1 MTAQLVYIT
10 MGSLEEARRI
20 GRVLVEERLAAAV
33 NIITGVTSI
42 YRWQGAIHE
51 ADEVV
56 VVAKTRQERLGAL
69 TARVREMHAYEC
81 PGVVAIPVAGGSEP
95 YLRWIAAETG

>member
-1 MTAQLVYIT
+1 MTAQLVYVT
-10 MGSLEEARRI
+10 TGSLEEARRI
-20 GRVLVEERLAAAV
+20 GRALVEERLAAAV

-42 YRWQGAIHE
+42 YRWHGAIHE
-51 ADEVV
+51 AHEVV
-56 VVAKTRQERLGAL
+56 VVAKTRRERLGAL

>member
-1 MTAQLVYIT
+1 MTAQLVYVT
-10 MGSLEEARRI
+10 TGSMEEARRI
-20 GRVLVEERLAAAV
+20 GRALVEERLAAAV
-33 NIITGVTSI
+33 NIITGVASI
-42 YRWQGAIHE
+42 YRWHGARHE
-51 ADEVV
+51 ADEVL

>member
-81 PGVVAIPVAGGSEP
+81 PGVVALPVAGGSEP

>member
-1 MTAQLVYIT
+1 MTAQLVYVT
-10 MGSLEEARRI
+10 TGSMEEARRI
-20 GRVLVEERLAAAV
+20 GRALVEERLAAAV
-33 NIITGVTSI
+33 NIITGVSSI
-42 YRWQGAIHE
+42 YRWDGAIHE

-69 TARVREMHAYEC
+69 TARVRQMHAYDC
-81 PGVVAIPVAGGSEP
+81 PGVVALPVVGGSEP

>member
-1 MTAQLVYIT
+1 MTAQLVYVT

-20 GRVLVEERLAAAV
+20 GRALVEERLAAAV

-42 YRWQGAIHE
+42 YRWHGTIHE

-56 VVAKTRQERLGAL
+56 VVAKTRRERLGAL
-69 TARVREMHAYEC
+69 TARVQEMHAYDC
-81 PGVVAIPVAGGSEP
+81 PGVVAFMVAGGSEP
-95 YLRWIAAETG
+95 YLRWIAAETD

>member
-1 MTAQLVYIT
+1 MTAQLVYMT

-20 GRVLVEERLAAAV
+20 GRVLIEERLAAAV

-42 YRWQGAIHE
+42 YRWHGAIHE

-56 VVAKTRQERLGAL
+56 VVAKTRQDRLGAL
-69 TARVREMHAYEC
+69 TARVLEMHAYEC

-95 YLRWIAAETG
+95 YLRWIAAETS